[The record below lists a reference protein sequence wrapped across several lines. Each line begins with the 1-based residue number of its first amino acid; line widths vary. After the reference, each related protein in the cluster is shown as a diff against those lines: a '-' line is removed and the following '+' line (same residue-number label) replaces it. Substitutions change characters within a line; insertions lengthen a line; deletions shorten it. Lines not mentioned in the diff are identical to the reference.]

1 MTNQWFW
8 DDLLERIKRA
18 KSSGIPYVIVRD
30 HKDFFLKSL
39 DEGRITKETYQ
50 RFENIIKK

>member
-18 KSSGIPYVIVRD
+18 KSSGIPYVIAQAL
-30 HKDFFLKSL
+30 KAFFMKSL
-39 DEGRITKETYQ
+39 EDRRITKETYQ
-50 RFENIIKK
+50 RFESIIKK